1 MKTITAQWFECTVA
15 YTKVQDNGLEKK
27 VSETYVVDAMSF
39 TEAEARIIE
48 EVAPFVNG
56 EFEVKKVAKA
66 PYREIAFMSDGEKVL
81 SNETE
86 KLLHAMNTGHGKEQ
100 YDKEPNFNPNNA
112 DTHYYKMKVAFIT
125 LDEKT
130 LKEKFNNVTMLV
142 EACSLRDA
150 MDNVDAVLKGSMTDY
165 VSVNAVSTKIVDV
178 FIHKSEK
185 VDDNNRPLDVV
196 LVTPENLKVAL
207 GRRLVHPI
215 LKHWEETFI
224 DEDTKEEVKI
234 ERSDVVFYRGDQV
247 TPEMWAELIER
258 KEHDVTLYR

>member
-56 EFEVKKVAKA
+56 DFEVKKVTKA
-66 PYREIAFMSDGEKVL
+66 PYREIAFMGDGEKIL

-86 KLLHAMNTGHGKEQ
+86 KLVRAMHTGHGKEQ
-100 YDKEPNFNPNNA
+100 FDKEPDFNPNNA

-130 LKEKFNNVTMLV
+130 AKEKFNNFTMLV
-142 EACSLRDA
+142 QACSLRDA
-150 MDNVDAVLKGSMTDY
+150 IDNLDVTMRGSMLDY
-165 VSVNAVSTKIVDV
+165 MSINAVSTKIVDV
-178 FIHKSEK
+178 FA
-185 VDDNNRPLDVV
+185 N
-196 LVTPENLKVAL
+196 
-207 GRRLVHPI
+207 
-215 LKHWEETFI
+215 
-224 DEDTKEEVKI
+224 
-234 ERSDVVFYRGDQV
+234 Q
-247 TPEMWAELIER
+247 
-258 KEHDVTLYR
+258 

>member
-1 MKTITAQWFECTVA
+1 MKTVTSQWFECTVA

-48 EVAPFVNG
+48 EVTPFVNG

-66 PYREIAFMSDGEKVL
+66 PYREIAFDDE
-81 SNETE
+81 
-86 KLLHAMNTGHGKEQ
+86 H
-100 YDKEPNFNPNNA
+100 DNA

-130 LKEKFNNVTMLV
+130 LKEKFDNVTMLV

-150 MDNVDAVLKGSMTDY
+150 MDNVDAVLQGSMTDY

-234 ERSDVVFYRGDQV
+234 DRSDIVFYRGDQV